1 MGQRGCQVREPIA
14 RRSATLAPYNAV
26 MDLIRILVV
35 VVLIVIVLS
44 LGSALFH
51 LSRAGGDPQRM
62 LRSLTWRIG
71 LSVGLFLLLLLG
83 WAVGLIRPHGLGG

>member
-1 MGQRGCQVREPIA
+1 
-14 RRSATLAPYNAV
+14 

-35 VVLIVIVLS
+35 AVLVAIVLS

-51 LSRAGGDPQRM
+51 LSRAGGDPKRM

-83 WAVGLIRPHGLGG
+83 WYAGLIRPHAMGG